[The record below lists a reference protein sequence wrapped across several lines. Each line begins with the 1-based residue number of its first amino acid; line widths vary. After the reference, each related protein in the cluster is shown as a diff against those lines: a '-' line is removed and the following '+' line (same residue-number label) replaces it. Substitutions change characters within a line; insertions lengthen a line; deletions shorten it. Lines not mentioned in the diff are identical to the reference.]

1 MVKFNHD
8 EILSP
13 LIKRAWYTYNFLNRI
28 MEANEL
34 LLFAVFL

>member
-1 MVKFNHD
+1 MIKFNHD
-8 EILSP
+8 EILSS
-13 LIKRAWYTYNFLNRI
+13 LIKRAWYTLQLRI